1 MEEGVFRP
9 CEDVVELAGDL
20 EGGDCFRGMEELKCV
35 PGPVSSLG
43 AGAVKGSKR
52 YLEACQ

>member
-1 MEEGVFRP
+1 MEEGVLSP
-9 CEDVVELAGDL
+9 WEEVVELAGDL
-20 EGGDCFRGMEELKCV
+20 EGGDCLLGMEELKWV